1 MSNPRKPVE
10 LKIAQGTDRPD
21 RRGPAIEGSHSMPRM
36 PYGLAKEAVPYWHKL
51 ARLLARRGVLV
62 ESDIPALA
70 DMCLVRARL
79 DATEALI
86 SEQGL
91 LVEGRSGIVRNPLMM
106 VASQYRTA
114 WLSYCARFALT
125 PSDRAG
131 ITVASPE
138 AKSLSEILADEAE
151 EPELV
156 GTGRD
161 VRYN

>member
-21 RRGPAIEGSHSMPRM
+21 RRGPKIEGSHSIPRM

-51 ARLLARRGVLV
+51 TRLLTRRGVLV

-70 DMCLVRARL
+70 DMCLVLARL
-79 DATEALI
+79 ETTEALI

-106 VASQYRTA
+106 VASQYRAA

-138 AKSLSEILADEAE
+138 AKSLSEILAAEAE
-151 EPELV
+151 EPEII
-156 GTGRD
+156 GTGKD
-161 VRYN
+161 ARYN